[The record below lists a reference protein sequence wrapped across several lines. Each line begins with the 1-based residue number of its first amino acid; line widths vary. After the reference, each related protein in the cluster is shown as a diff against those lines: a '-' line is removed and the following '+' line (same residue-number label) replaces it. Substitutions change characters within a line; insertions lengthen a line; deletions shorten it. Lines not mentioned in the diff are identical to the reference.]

1 MGVWEHSGKFP
12 TGGAERGSLKEL
24 SNDGESPGSSLTHR
38 EASEDQGQG
47 QALAQGSGRDSPGIL
62 SGAWSSFLPALVY
75 FSLNFLITISRRV
88 KIVPGVPPQENTY
101 SFIDW
106 VTFQP
111 PPTLKSSV

>member
-62 SGAWSSFLPALVY
+62 SGPWSSFLPALVY
-75 FSLNFLITISRRV
+75 FSLNHNFQKSENSPGCSSSREHVFVYRLGDLSA
-88 KIVPGVPPQENTY
+88 PTY
-101 SFIDW
+101 TSAGE
-106 VTFQP
+106 
-111 PPTLKSSV
+111 